1 MRGDKYQDTTFPQ
14 EIDKGIKVAYEVQ
27 QAVNEVKVLG
37 ATSSS
42 IKELREKVKDSLMT
56 FESRRELLNSLTGA
70 TRRLNN
76 SKKKAANTKV
86 DVEMKPF
93 EFAGQ
98 KIEVEEGSFVLPNW
112 EDKSDQE
119 QLAIIR
125 DFAEELDKSNLD
137 QMSSLVD
144 FLNNNKQLSEQQ
156 KGELLDKVVGS
167 AISAISGVESIME
180 NEDDLKAIGNVM
192 SVIGKVSSE
201 TLEAE
206 ELSKLNKHKKSITA
220 ILRRAIRNDLK
231 KNDNLQAVEFIR
243 NEISKIVSM
252 YGGSPLIDVSGLF
265 NALSSNSKKIIQD
278 TIKAKEEAEDT
289 LEEDE
294 DIDSL
299 EVKKYNALVWNNLSK
314 IDNFGSLVK
323 SLTALRESDKL
334 TDNQYE
340 MLRAAIAKL
349 PVELLAF
356 TDVVVKYETESNE
369 EFEKKVFESI
379 KKRKELLLDR
389 DLESSEIKEI
399 RSEAKYISD
408 SITTGTNL
416 AGYDLKYGII
426 TVDGKLSGQRLS
438 SAILEEVIHSFHH
451 GISKNALAPI
461 NVSSAEIES
470 ITGYNS
476 NDITSVVLDMYNSFS
491 VDAESILEKEELTEE
506 EQELLDI
513 ANKALDELKGFE
525 EYKDL
530 TVRDILP
537 HAKRMKVFL
546 DSNRGYAEA
555 YYYSSDFSEYFS
567 QAVESYL
574 LNGTYEEFFNQEEV
588 ELATVEDSRNILQKI
603 RDYIVNALSKVS
615 AYFAPSIENSVVI
628 EEESIS
634 SVEALLGRTL
644 TIDDYASIEEGLR
657 KATSNLAVANIRLQ
671 EEKEARAERESLLN
685 VWDNLVETSEN
696 HRLMNNLIDEL
707 VSLGKIRDVEGLVA
721 KIVLTQYTPDL
732 LKLVN
737 LSDIRVSEE
746 GGSTLGS
753 YRPITKSLKI
763 NVGTDQDFLSTFIHE
778 IGHAID
784 FTLMDIALDFANL
797 PQEIKDIANESDDIK
812 QRSEVLKQIVADSN
826 IRQELVDVREEL
838 IKDQKQ
844 RIEYVNEKGE
854 LKTSNLSYNHT
865 TYSNALEAINK
876 GTATNK
882 QKAIARNEYFYRV
895 NQYVDFIVN
904 FRSDFIQKQVSD
916 YFEPNFKEGN
926 KPLPKTYSAIAK
938 TYGSYLYFKSLGY
951 DDEMSSYFS
960 INVKEFIAASF
971 ANYMSNKI
979 TDISLNKLGTNPE
992 VRDAFE
998 QMLKIRTEQT
1008 REAFNRAGLVQN
1020 ISEGLVQPVFNSN
1033 TDLETFNNLKGI
1045 FDRLYNSYIIK
1056 AIEGNQNAFLEK
1068 KYKDRIKNLLELKL
1082 VSAYNKATGSRI
1094 YDEKKVASDFLLI
1107 AEGHFNGIEHLSE
1120 EFYNIVKLI
1129 DLETYGDALDFY
1141 LSRELNKSV
1150 SVEKANK
1157 NIPTNTLLKDL
1168 PDFAKD
1174 RIKEQRKKAESLSEL
1189 SIEDRLLQD
1198 EGVQALDIHI
1208 NNLKDIQAK
1217 GYKILG
1223 SAASAKGYLDNKAN
1237 GFEDAMPFLAKKIV
1251 DGVEYDV
1258 ILWITKNFSFINLG
1272 NSNVTYTSEYLDAR
1286 WDSLNN
1292 IGFFVTNEMAL
1303 FKGNEPEAKK
1313 DFAPYHTDLLNK
1325 NQTRFRSYASWHIGY
1340 DSTGINTITGQIT
1353 PWIANQKSLTID
1365 EYNEEIKNFNW
1376 LKSFS
1381 NMSFDPSVYTVRDR
1395 SLLGARNFSA
1405 DSFESSMMNKRKEDT
1420 VSRINRG
1427 SYRYRSQESTT
1438 QKKFNSTEKKT
1449 LGSLFNQLYKDLSFS
1464 MNYRP
1469 ADVTNIDQI
1478 EVSFERDLTM
1488 FDYINS
1494 NAFVKDNVF
1503 ESKDFSEAS
1512 KTLIINA
1519 LSEYVMLSD
1528 NAYFSGLVNAP
1539 TIVAQS
1545 FQTKDTFY
1553 VRDELYDRG
1562 AEILKDD
1569 FLLENHYYVVDG
1581 YAYSIKD
1588 IHYITGENN
1597 NIRSHEEYTGI
1608 SDNEAH
1614 SRLKNDL
1621 PLTSS
1626 KRGYYNTS
1634 KGWVVLNGNAERKP
1648 VKKASEYVPLINKAL
1663 PSTLETFTLPSAI
1676 IGHLF
1681 GNKLNSEE
1689 LRYFNLPQA
1698 YWEQLQRTLANTDIE
1713 SLKTVMNLSFES
1725 DKDFSGDQKIK
1736 RFEKNLTS
1744 SDQIVFERQVKN
1756 TQEKRTL
1763 LGARAFKTV
1772 EASTYLVN
1780 NSPSGKA
1787 LMSRKEFEEIFN
1799 DAIIEFEI
1807 DKAETIKEIKRLQSN
1822 LKAYSLNDF
1831 VNEFKIDVT
1840 KYTAEEVKDSYNKA
1854 KNDKRQEIKDL
1865 KDSIKDSEL
1874 NVFLADLIDSWKKDY
1889 LKKNMRGAN
1898 ILTKTELNYIL
1909 KTPIRKKTSRY
1920 FEDIE
1925 YVEQIANNASF
1936 RKIIKSAIEAKK
1948 RAKKKAA
1955 NTADVLHSIILKD
1968 LADIDF
1974 NIFKTQEEFGQ
1985 YTSLV
1990 KSNPSGKDGIPI
2002 DTMRKIVDGW
2012 IKRQNDLVAEEEEE
2026 QGEEKVDIDPFKIE
2040 SELDLA
2046 NALVEYLT
2054 AEGLTLENGI
2064 RDLVAI
2070 VKDIEEGAVVNVS
2083 TMKKINA
2090 ALIYAANN
2098 RTISHEHY
2106 KTITKF
2112 FVNKAIEDLNAQHE
2126 QLKFD
2131 VFNKMVENNPLKNFF
2146 SIRGN
2151 LTQYNTKQLLNIIG
2165 GEQLDYSNDVIK
2177 YLITPLE
2184 QGVDKMDKAIN
2195 QVYKKL
2201 TPINYGI
2208 TETDGRIISIVG
2220 LLTQLPT
2227 FRVDANTIKLLK
2239 EVAAE
2244 EGSNLKV
2251 ENLPVVL
2258 RHNDNNEDA
2267 KIAYGLLSK
2276 WVNSRLKESIKLS
2289 YGFKPADMSEE
2300 EYEEHLSM
2308 MLTAKGLTKKDV
2320 DKRLQLI
2327 EKKVGMSLDQ
2337 MLNKSTSELEAMLT
2351 KNQRIWLE
2359 DTRAEFKNI
2368 SEGKYTNGKTLKYV
2382 TEVETGQEG
2391 GFNFIEN
2398 YFPIVRYAE
2407 FNTVVPDILQT
2418 EDERQKTAMNNKQT
2432 VFANAFSDI
2441 NINNSFVRSRKS
2453 VVMSLDTDAWD
2464 VVRTRVNQQMF
2475 YLNNEAQRKFLQNFL
2490 TSSYWKENLSKES
2503 QKYITSL
2510 FEAFYN
2516 RGLTKAKAELRDNKV
2531 LKFIQKGLNIER
2543 VNALSDFIG
2552 NFKQV
2557 SSIPK
2562 AMQTMKNGNE
2572 AQKVQD
2578 LLWAVNQV
2586 TINVAET
2593 NEFLEENMI
2602 EIYKRGLVD
2611 YDIGLGSEPLTIKRM
2626 MQSIEGGDY
2635 KREKNY
2641 LGHLFKTYGS
2651 LKGFT
2656 DIQLATLIHFDR
2668 YAARVTALA
2677 NYKNLLRGRGIEEVN
2692 LQDVD
2697 PIIAAEAVQ
2706 RVRETQGSD
2715 NILYKPSVLVTA
2727 EQRVL
2732 GDGALAELINQSIW
2746 SFKSFALMEKSR
2758 RRRAMIDAYNGGLA
2772 EQGALARELIYDYIG
2787 KFMFHALKGMLHY
2800 STYAAIARYLAPPR
2814 DEEAEDIV
2822 AQAKMLDPVAW
2833 ATKSIR
2839 DYAIIDAVGYGVGQL
2854 MRKLDET
2861 FHGNSKEAILDIRY
2875 GNILSNLGLLESTYG
2890 KYEKLGRDVYNLYDK
2905 RAKTTW
2911 DEKVLTGLGAA
2922 IAVSMHS
2929 KFRVPFTPEY
2939 LRVNKMVLDRLER
2952 QSTPLRQERISDRI
2966 SSKIK

>member
-1 MRGDKYQDTTFPQ
+1 
-14 EIDKGIKVAYEVQ
+14 
-27 QAVNEVKVLG
+27 
-37 ATSSS
+37 
-42 IKELREKVKDSLMT
+42 MT

-98 KIEVEEGSFVLPNW
+98 NIEVEEGSFVLPNW

-119 QLAIIR
+119 QLAIIKE
-125 DFAEELDKSNLD
+125 FAEELDKSNLD

-243 NEISKIVSM
+243 SEISKIVSM

-265 NALSSNSKKIIQD
+265 NAITSNAKKIFQE

-289 LEEDE
+289 LKEDE

-299 EVKKYNALVWNNLSK
+299 EVKKYNALIWNNLSK

-323 SLTALRESDKL
+323 SLTALRESNKL

-340 MLRAAIAKL
+340 LLRAAIAKL

-379 KKRKELLLDR
+379 KKRKKLLLDR

-426 TVDGKLSGQRLS
+426 TVNGKLSGQTLS

-451 GISKNALAPI
+451 GISQNALAPI

-476 NDITSVVLDMYNSFS
+476 NDITSVVLDMYNSLS
-491 VDAESILEKEELTEE
+491 VNVDFFPVETVQTTEGKVTTRISQEELSE
-506 EQELLDI
+506 EQKELLDI
-513 ANKALDELKGFE
+513 ANKALEELKDFE
-525 EYKDL
+525 GYKGL
-530 TVRDILP
+530 TVQDILP

-546 DSNRGYAEA
+546 EAGRGYAEA

-567 QAVESYL
+567 QVVESYL
-574 LNGTYEEFFNQEEV
+574 LNGTYEEFFSQEEV
-588 ELATVEDSRNILQKI
+588 EPATVEDSRNILQKI

-685 VWDNLVETSEN
+685 VWENLVETSEN
-696 HRLMNNLIDEL
+696 HRLMNNLIDEF

-737 LSDIRVSEE
+737 LSNISVLEK
-746 GGSTLGS
+746 GGSTLGY
-753 YRPITKSLKI
+753 YRSIDKSVTI
-763 NVGTDQDFLSTFIHE
+763 NVSASKNFLSVFIHE

-784 FTLMDIALDFANL
+784 YTLMDIALDFANL

-826 IRQELVDVREEL
+826 IRQDLVDVREEL

-844 RIEYVNEKGE
+844 RIEYINEKGE

-865 TYSNALEAINK
+865 TYTNALEALNK

-895 NQYVDFIVN
+895 NEYVDYIEN
-904 FRSDFIQKQVSD
+904 FRSNLIKKKVSD
-916 YFEPNFKEGN
+916 YYDRDLDFKKGGT
-926 KPLPKTYSAIAK
+926 PSVKTYAAIAK
-938 TYGSYLYFKSLGY
+938 TYGSYRYFKSLGY
-951 DDEMSSYFS
+951 DDEMASYFS
-960 INVKEFIAASF
+960 INAKEFIAQSF
-971 ANYMSNKI
+971 ADYMSNKI

-992 VRDAFE
+992 VREAFE

-1008 REAFNRAGLVQN
+1008 LEAYSKAGLVQN
-1020 ISEGLVQPVFNSN
+1020 IREGLLKPVFNRN

-1045 FDRLYNSYIIK
+1045 FDRLYNPYIIK
-1056 AIEGNQNAFLEK
+1056 AIEGNQNALLEK
-1068 KYKDRIKNLLELKL
+1068 KYKDKIKDLVQVEL
-1082 VSAYNKATGSRI
+1082 VDAYNKATGSRI
-1094 YDEKKVASDFLLI
+1094 YDAKKIASEFLLI
-1107 AEGHFNGIEHLSE
+1107 AEGHFNGVEHLSE

-1129 DLETYGDALDFY
+1129 DLEAYGDTLDFY

-1150 SVEKANK
+1150 SIEKANK
-1157 NIPTNTLLKDL
+1157 NIPTNTSLEDL
-1168 PDFAKD
+1168 PDFAKE
-1174 RIKEQRKKAESLSEL
+1174 RIKEQREKAKSLSKL
-1189 SIEDRLLQD
+1189 SIEDRLSQD
-1198 EGVQALDIHI
+1198 EGVKALKISITD
-1208 NNLKDIQAK
+1208 LKNIQAQ

-1223 SAASAKGYLDNKAN
+1223 SATSAQGYLDNKAN

-1258 ILWITKNFSFINLG
+1258 ILWLTKNFSFIELG
-1272 NSNVTYTSEYLDAR
+1272 NSNVSYTSEYLDAR
-1286 WDSLNN
+1286 WSRFTKT
-1292 IGFFVTNEMAL
+1292 GFFVTNEMAL

-1325 NQTRFRSYASWHIGY
+1325 DKTRFRSYATWYIGY
-1340 DSTGINTITGQIT
+1340 DSTGVNAITGQIT
-1353 PWIANQKSLTID
+1353 PWITDQKSLTID
-1365 EYNEEIKNFNW
+1365 KYNDKIKDFNI
-1376 LKSFS
+1376 LYSFN
-1381 NMSFDPSVYTVRDR
+1381 NMSFDPFVYTVRDR
-1395 SLLGARNFSA
+1395 SLLGARNFSS

-1494 NAFVKDNVF
+1494 NALVEDNVF

-1512 KTLIINA
+1512 KTLLINA

-1528 NAYFSGLVNAP
+1528 NFYFSGLVNAP

-1562 AEILKDD
+1562 VEVLKDD

-1597 NIRSHEEYTGI
+1597 NIRAHEEYTGI

-1634 KGWVVLNGNAERKP
+1634 KGWIVLNSNAERKP
-1648 VKKASEYVPLINKAL
+1648 VKKVSEYVPLINKAL

-1698 YWEQLQRTLANTDIE
+1698 YWEQLQRTLASTDIE

-1725 DKDFSGDQKIK
+1725 DKDFSLEQRNK

-1744 SDQIVFERQVKN
+1744 NDEIVFERQVKN

-1831 VNEFKIDVT
+1831 INEFKIDVT

-1854 KNDKRQEIKDL
+1854 KNDRRQEIKDL

-1909 KTPIRKKTSRY
+1909 KTPVRKKTSRY

-1925 YVEQIANNASF
+1925 YVEQIAKNASF
-1936 RKIIKSAIEAKK
+1936 RKTIKLAIEAKK

-1974 NIFKTQEEFGQ
+1974 NIFKTQKEFDQ

-2026 QGEEKVDIDPFKIE
+2026 QGEEEVDIDPFKIE

-2046 NALVEYLT
+2046 NALIEYLT

-2090 ALIYAANN
+2090 ALLYAANN
-2098 RTISHEHY
+2098 RTISHEHH

-2184 QGVDKMDKAIN
+2184 KGVNNMDKGIN

-2201 TPINYGI
+2201 LPSNYGI

-2227 FRVDANTIKLLK
+2227 FRLDKKTTEFLK
-2239 EVAAE
+2239 QIAKK
-2244 EGSNLKV
+2244 EGSNLKI

-2267 KIAYGLLSK
+2267 KIAYGLMSK
-2276 WVNSRLKESIKLS
+2276 WINSRLKESIRLSFGIRPAEFTDKEFKDHIEQQWNAKKLS
-2289 YGFKPADMSEE
+2289 E
-2300 EYEEHLSM
+2300 
-2308 MLTAKGLTKKDV
+2308 KDV
-2320 DKRLQLI
+2320 AKNLKALEKRI
-2327 EKKVGMSLDQ
+2327 GMSLDQ
-2337 MLNKSTSELEAMLT
+2337 MLEKDRAGLEAMLT
-2351 KNQRIWLE
+2351 KNQRRWLE

-2368 SEGKYTNGKTLKYV
+2368 AEGKYTNGKTLKYV

-2391 GFNFIEN
+2391 GLNLIEN

-2407 FNTVVPDILQT
+2407 FYSPVPDVLET
-2418 EDERQKTAMNNKQT
+2418 KDEQDEKKLEAGQS

-2441 NINNSFVRSRKS
+2441 NINNSFVKDRKS
-2453 VVMSLDTDAWD
+2453 VIMSLDLDAWD

-2516 RGLTKAKAELRDNKV
+2516 RGLTKAKATLREKPFLRTVQKV
-2531 LKFIQKGLNIER
+2531 LNIER
-2543 VNALSDFIG
+2543 VNALSDFVG

-2586 TINVAET
+2586 TINVTET
-2593 NEFLEENMI
+2593 NEFLEEN
-2602 EIYKRGLVD
+2602 
-2611 YDIGLGSEPLTIKRM
+2611 
-2626 MQSIEGGDY
+2626 
-2635 KREKNY
+2635 
-2641 LGHLFKTYGS
+2641 
-2651 LKGFT
+2651 
-2656 DIQLATLIHFDR
+2656 
-2668 YAARVTALA
+2668 
-2677 NYKNLLRGRGIEEVN
+2677 
-2692 LQDVD
+2692 
-2697 PIIAAEAVQ
+2697 
-2706 RVRETQGSD
+2706 
-2715 NILYKPSVLVTA
+2715 
-2727 EQRVL
+2727 
-2732 GDGALAELINQSIW
+2732 
-2746 SFKSFALMEKSR
+2746 
-2758 RRRAMIDAYNGGLA
+2758 
-2772 EQGALARELIYDYIG
+2772 
-2787 KFMFHALKGMLHY
+2787 
-2800 STYAAIARYLAPPR
+2800 
-2814 DEEAEDIV
+2814 
-2822 AQAKMLDPVAW
+2822 
-2833 ATKSIR
+2833 
-2839 DYAIIDAVGYGVGQL
+2839 
-2854 MRKLDET
+2854 
-2861 FHGNSKEAILDIRY
+2861 
-2875 GNILSNLGLLESTYG
+2875 
-2890 KYEKLGRDVYNLYDK
+2890 
-2905 RAKTTW
+2905 
-2911 DEKVLTGLGAA
+2911 
-2922 IAVSMHS
+2922 
-2929 KFRVPFTPEY
+2929 
-2939 LRVNKMVLDRLER
+2939 
-2952 QSTPLRQERISDRI
+2952 
-2966 SSKIK
+2966 